1 MTGRHEAAHGSIDSF
16 EHDLVVSSL
25 ERDQLTEVKKQHFPR
40 RKLKGSELVVLWSL
54 RIYLLFM
61 VAVVLYEVC
70 TGAH

>member
-1 MTGRHEAAHGSIDSF
+1 
-16 EHDLVVSSL
+16 VSSL